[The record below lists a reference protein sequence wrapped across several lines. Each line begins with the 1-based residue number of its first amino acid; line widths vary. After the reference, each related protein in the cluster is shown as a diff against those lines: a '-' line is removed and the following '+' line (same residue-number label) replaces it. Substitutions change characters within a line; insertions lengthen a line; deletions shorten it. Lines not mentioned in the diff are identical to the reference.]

1 MTNYKVPDDCIQ
13 RDYDALENRRRAM
26 NIAIGERIR
35 LLMHRQTLRGFGA
48 EIGFHAQSIR
58 RWMQGDAS
66 PPAAFLI
73 AVCERYGVSADWL
86 LLGTGP
92 GGPEPQ
98 HGSSS
103 VRVVDTM
110 LIEKMAKLGEQ
121 LRALADEVER
131 SAALLPSPPD
141 EDSLDRAVRGG

>member
-1 MTNYKVPDDCIQ
+1 MTDYKVPDEFIP

-48 EIGFHAQSIR
+48 EMGFHAQSIR
-58 RWMQGDAS
+58 RWMQGESS

-92 GGPEPQ
+92 GGPDP
-98 HGSSS
+98 HRGSPS
-103 VRVVDTM
+103 VRVVDAM

-121 LRALADEVER
+121 LRALADEVDQR
-131 SAALLPSPPD
+131 AGFQSQQPD
-141 EDSLDRAVRGG
+141 EDEIDRAIRGG